1 MELQDILERLRSDES
16 IRSIQRNTGT
26 HKTIIREIRDLAS
39 QKGWLDPSLEL
50 PSEFELQMARD
61 GQQEPISHPLDR
73 FSKEIEGWREKGYS
87 FVVIH
92 QLINDQYSCSEAT
105 VRRYIHRKYPS
116 TPEPVGVRTAIPG
129 DVMEVDFGYVG
140 NLFDPI
146 SKRNRKAW
154 LFSGRLNYSRM
165 TWREI
170 VFDQR
175 QETFFECHIR
185 AFEFFG
191 GVPAQVVPDNL
202 KAAVIKASHEDPLV
216 NKAYRS
222 LARHYGF
229 RINPCRPYTPEHK
242 GGVENDIKYTKGQ
255 FMPLFREREKQ
266 RGVDEPD
273 VVHANEALLKWSN
286 EVAHLRKIRGVGVSP
301 IELFD
306 TEKVSLMNLPNS
318 RWDSERWMELKVGRD
333 WRIQLDNSKYTVPH
347 NFVGQRVMVCSTMHL
362 IRIFYD
368 SNEITVHQRA
378 LTSHQDVVKEDH
390 APPHKQ
396 AYMSVTR
403 ESLHRSAL
411 EVGPETG
418 KLIKLLIDRPEV
430 DGLKPSRKL
439 LSLAKEFGADRLEK
453 ACLRANKFE
462 TQSYGSVKNILQN
475 NLDQEESVVQVE
487 YAPVVERSKY
497 RFSRLM
503 VCISGLTLSFI
514 IQGGKLW
521 MISLS

>member
-1 MELQDILERLRSDES
+1 MHCPKNREL
-16 IRSIQRNTGT
+16 
-26 HKTIIREIRDLAS
+26 
-39 QKGWLDPSLEL
+39 
-50 PSEFELQMARD
+50 
-61 GQQEPISHPLDR
+61 
-73 FSKEIEGWREKGYS
+73 
-87 FVVIH
+87 
-92 QLINDQYSCSEAT
+92 
-105 VRRYIHRKYPS
+105 YI
-116 TPEPVGVRTAIPG
+116 
-129 DVMEVDFGYVG
+129 
-140 NLFDPI
+140 
-146 SKRNRKAW
+146 
-154 LFSGRLNYSRM
+154 
-165 TWREI
+165 
-170 VFDQR
+170 
-175 QETFFECHIR
+175 
-185 AFEFFG
+185 
-191 GVPAQVVPDNL
+191 
-202 KAAVIKASHEDPLV
+202 
-216 NKAYRS
+216 
-222 LARHYGF
+222 
-229 RINPCRPYTPEHK
+229 
-242 GGVENDIKYTKGQ
+242 
-255 FMPLFREREKQ
+255 
-266 RGVDEPD
+266 
-273 VVHANEALLKWSN
+273 
-286 EVAHLRKIRGVGVSP
+286 
-301 IELFD
+301 
-306 TEKVSLMNLPNS
+306 
-318 RWDSERWMELKVGRD
+318 
-333 WRIQLDNSKYTVPH
+333 PH

-403 ESLHRSAL
+403 ESLHRSGL